1 MYQQRPGPA
10 ALIAV
15 LRRRTA
21 MPAKRKSK
29 TRKTRIA
36 IFDTTLRDA
45 EQTPGASVTTAEKL
59 KVAQQLARLGVDV
72 IEAGF
77 PYSSPGDF
85 EAVRRI
91 AAEVRGPTICG
102 LARCRPEDIDRTIEA
117 LHGAKRVRLHTF
129 VGTSPQHREGI
140 LRKSAEDVFAMARAS
155 VERARAGIDAVEFSP
170 MDANR
175 TELDYLCWV

>member
-85 EAVRRI
+85 EAVQRT
-91 AAEVRGPTICG
+91 VKDVQGPTITA
-102 LARCRPEDIDRTIEA
+102 LSLCRPEGIDRTAEA
-117 LHGAKRVRLHTF
+117 LRGGKRVRLHVF
-129 VGTSPQHREGI
+129 LSTSPQHRERI
-140 LRKSAEDVFAMARAS
+140 LRKSKDEVL
-155 VERARAGIDAVEFSP
+155 E
-170 MDANR
+170 
-175 TELDYLCWV
+175 